1 MKPFSIILIKIL
13 GLYLALRT
21 LFSVIPAVFSPNLHE
36 VLSSEWIPI
45 FIASVLVPIVGGTAL
60 WFSAGALANKIHDGN
75 EAKVNSTDDDL
86 VRAGTFLIGIFLLV
100 QHIGIVVGRYT
111 SSGDVAYGS
120 LLVLVVGLFMVFGT
134 GFFSKNPRKPSP
146 SRAGIQAGSAIA
158 LLGLRHGACQHKLYM
173 HPYVNGAPC

>member
-134 GFFSKNPRKPSP
+134 GFFSV
-146 SRAGIQAGSAIA
+146 
-158 LLGLRHGACQHKLYM
+158 LYNRVK
-173 HPYVNGAPC
+173 YFGNNT